1 MFEAASPG
9 QLNIDPRG
17 WTSDG
22 SNTHYAAQV
31 LNAIITIMSSS
42 WVVMSLSDF
51 CVYVYYIKVNI
62 WSSHILCCL

>member
-31 LNAIITIMSSS
+31 LNAIIYHH
-42 WVVMSLSDF
+42 VQ
-51 CVYVYYIKVNI
+51 
-62 WSSHILCCL
+62 